1 MARKSIYKYVY
12 WNIRRRRWCGRI
24 TENKVLLMGGEY
36 EEEKDVRQGK
46 KEKITKMNTEK
57 NRKKNFYRNF
67 KINFLSGTKA
77 EIRDYGSHPAS
88 QNGPSLRFWRFSG
101 LIPPNL

>member
-36 EEEKDVRQGK
+36 EEEKDAAKSVDLLIIRHKLNKPLQVLSAK
-46 KEKITKMNTEK
+46 K
-57 NRKKNFYRNF
+57 
-67 KINFLSGTKA
+67 
-77 EIRDYGSHPAS
+77 
-88 QNGPSLRFWRFSG
+88 
-101 LIPPNL
+101 